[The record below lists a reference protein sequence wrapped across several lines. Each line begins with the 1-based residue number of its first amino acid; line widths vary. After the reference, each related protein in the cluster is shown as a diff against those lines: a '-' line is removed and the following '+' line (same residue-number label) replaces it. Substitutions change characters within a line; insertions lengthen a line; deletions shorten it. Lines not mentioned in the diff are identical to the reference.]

1 MKTIKLRMILLLI
14 AALLVTF
21 LVQVKAEKIP
31 KAEKAQRKVTSVQP
45 KQQPQ
50 PTHPSQQV
58 RPAETTFETVPLS
71 VPEFTTNQ
79 YVLVT
84 GVLDEFG
91 RPSESDSFKI
101 QISCGGQPTPVG
113 IPAGISES
121 SNYQVRHGYAH
132 TAAVLHGDCNADGI
146 INLADVVYLTA
157 YLFGG
162 GDPPIPL
169 EAGDVNCDGI
179 INLGD
184 LVYLQNY
191 LWRGGPPP
199 CDPPS

>member
-1 MKTIKLRMILLLI
+1 MKRTKLGIALALVVGLLT
-14 AALLVTF
+14 LV
-21 LVQVKAEKIP
+21 LVQAQAEKIP
-31 KAEKAQRKVTSVQP
+31 KLEKAPRKVTSTQP

-50 PTHPSQQV
+50 PTQPSPQV
-58 RPAETTFETVPLS
+58 KPAETAFQTVPLS

-121 SNYQVRHGYAH
+121 SNYGVRHGYAH
-132 TAAVLHGDCNADGI
+132 TAAVLHGDVTANGI
-146 INLADVVYLTA
+146 INVGDVVYLRD
-157 YLFGG
+157 YLYAG

-169 EAGDVNCDGI
+169 ESGDVNCDGI

-184 LVYLQNY
+184 LIYLQNY